1 MRIIY
6 KSFALL
12 AISLLL
18 LPMEGRAEDVTA
30 TFINVQMKS
39 GAVES
44 VMLSNGVDYV
54 GPRINRIEKKILIN
68 GQSFPPDEVDFIT
81 FEKRVVD
88 GIEDVMAS
96 GQKRQTPQGVF
107 DLQGRQ
113 VQNAS
118 EMDTSVL
125 PKGIYV
131 VNGKKMV
138 VK

>member
-12 AISLLL
+12 TISLLL
-18 LPMEGRAEDVTA
+18 LPMESRAEDVTA

-68 GQSFPPDEVDFIT
+68 GQSFSPDEVEYIT

-88 GIEDVMAS
+88 GIEDVMAT

-107 DLQGRQ
+107 DLQGRR

-118 EMDTSVL
+118 EVDTSVL

>member
-68 GQSFPPDEVDFIT
+68 GQSFSPDEVEFIT

-107 DLQGRQ
+107 DLQGRR

-118 EMDTSVL
+118 EVDASVL

>member
-1 MRIIY
+1 MPFGSTEESISEAFCTRRPC
-6 KSFALL
+6 KSNT
-12 AISLLL
+12 
-18 LPMEGRAEDVTA
+18 PC
-30 TFINVQMKS
+30 
-39 GAVES
+39 
-44 VMLSNGVDYV
+44 GVCLFC
-54 GPRINRIEKKILIN
+54 PRINRIEKKILIN
-68 GQSFPPDEVDFIT
+68 GQSFSPDEVDFIT

-107 DLQGRQ
+107 DLQGRR

-118 EMDTSVL
+118 EVDASML

>member
-18 LPMEGRAEDVTA
+18 LPMEGRAEDVTV

-39 GAVES
+39 GTVES
-44 VMLSNGVDYV
+44 VMLSNGVDYA

-68 GQSFPPDEVDFIT
+68 GQSFSPDEVDFIT

-107 DLQGRQ
+107 DLQGRR

-118 EMDTSVL
+118 EVDASVL

-131 VNGKKMV
+131 LNGKKMV